1 MIHITR
7 LPNSPIAI
15 SLLLNLWTNISNDA
29 GLSNLVEDAWIASA
43 AAGAL
48 M

>member
-7 LPNSPIAI
+7 FSKFSIAI
-15 SLLLNLWTNISNDA
+15 SLLLKLWTNISNDA
-29 GLSNLVEDAWIASA
+29 GLSNLVEDAWIVSA
-43 AAGAL
+43 AVGAL